1 MITATLDT
9 SRLQTKLSAALA
21 AASAGNKAGVAAGAQ
36 LFESAAKQNA
46 PVLTGRLRDGIHT
59 EVLTDEP
66 TLQQLMVTPVVEA
79 ADREGFDPP
88 YARRIELGFVGV
100 DSLGRHYN
108 QAAEPYMRP
117 AYDNEKD
124 NALQAHEEQVRTALK
139 GVA

>member
-9 SRLQTKLSAALA
+9 SRLQTKLSAAMA

-36 LFESAAKQNA
+36 LFESAAKENA

-59 EVLTDEP
+59 EVMTDEP

-79 ADREGFDPP
+79 ANKEGFDPP
-88 YARRIELGFVGV
+88 YARRIEEGFVGV